1 MTDILVVRHAE
12 SVWNSAG
19 RWQGQADP
27 PLSDAGRAEARAAGA
42 ALGSVSRV
50 VSSDL
55 SRAAETARIMAE
67 VLDLGPVVLDA
78 GLRERDVGRWQ
89 GLTTAEIHR
98 DYPGALAVGDYP
110 PGWESDE
117 SLIERFLA
125 AAGRI
130 APQPGSDDVVAV
142 THAGIIY
149 AIERY
154 FGCSFERIRN
164 LHGRR
169 VHAGPGDLRLGK
181 RIALIHD
188 DACLTSVATME
199 RP

>member
-1 MTDILVVRHAE
+1 MTDILVVRHAQ

-27 PLSDAGRAEARAAGA
+27 PLSDAGRAEARAAA
-42 ALGSVSRV
+42 SALGGVSRI
-50 VSSDL
+50 VSSNL

-67 VLDLGPVVLDA
+67 ALAVGPVVLDA
-78 GLRERDVGRWQ
+78 DWRERDVGRWQ

-98 DYPGALAVGDYP
+98 DYPGALAAGDYP

-117 SLIERFLA
+117 SLMERFFAAVRRLA
-125 AAGRI
+125 PR
-130 APQPGSDDVVAV
+130 PGSGDVVAV

-154 FGCSFERIRN
+154 FGHSFERIRN

-169 VHAGPGDLRLGK
+169 VHADSGGLRLGK

-188 DACLTSVATME
+188 DACLTSAATTE
-199 RP
+199 

>member
-42 ALGSVSRV
+42 ALGGVSRI

-67 VLDLGPVVLDA
+67 TLDVEPVVIDA
-78 GLRERDVGRWQ
+78 DWRERDVGQWQ
-89 GLTTAEIHR
+89 GLTTAEIQR

-117 SLIERFLA
+117 SLIERFRGA
-125 AAGRI
+125 VRRI
-130 APQPGSDDVVAV
+130 APRPGSGDVVAV

-149 AIERY
+149 AIEQY
-154 FGCSFERIRN
+154 FGCSFERVRN

-169 VHAGPGDLRLGK
+169 VHTGSGDLRLGK

-199 RP
+199 